1 MSEPFSIMMK
11 DLSVLV
17 LEKKATEATGE
28 LFYYLGKWIYLV
40 DALDDYEKDIAKGD
54 YNPFYLAYGNQP
66 DFGSLIKAAGKD
78 LNFVFSDLFTGI
90 RTNLSRCEFAF
101 NHDLIDNILLRGL
114 PETTLAILKKG
125 NEK

>member
-66 DFGSLIKAAGKD
+66 DFGSLIKEAGKD

>member
-1 MSEPFSIMMK
+1 M
-11 DLSVLV
+11 
-17 LEKKATEATGE
+17 
-28 LFYYLGKWIYLV
+28 FYYLGKWIYLV